1 MMLTV
6 IGNRPQF
13 IKMAPISAEIAKR
26 GLNEHIVHTGQ
37 HYDDAMS
44 DIFFREM
51 NIPSPHTQLAVEG
64 KGHAKMTA
72 EMMVKLDE
80 VIDRVN
86 PDAML
91 IYGDTNSTLAAALVA
106 SKRHIPIA
114 HVEAGPR
121 TYDMTSPEEV
131 NRIFADYT
139 SALRFCPDEISVQNL
154 AKENMTAGVSFT
166 GDLMYDAFTLFSPKA
181 VKQSDVVKR
190 FGLEG
195 KPFAL
200 MTSHRPNNTD
210 TPEAI
215 KAMVTLLETT
225 PMTILFA
232 VHPRT
237 KAALMREGLWEKVN
251 GLANVKIAPPL
262 GYIDVLAAL
271 SACDVVLTDSGGLQK
286 EGFFAGKPV
295 LNLFYLTPWP
305 NIEANGWIHNTQCFD
320 KADIGDIC
328 ARMLGWRP
336 TSKRQPLFGDG
347 NARVK
352 VVDALVA
359 NGFFGR
365 AETRARAV

>member
-26 GLNEHIVHTGQ
+26 GLQEHIVHTGQ

-44 DIFFREM
+44 DVFFREM
-51 NIPSPHTQLAVEG
+51 QIPSPHTQLAVEG

-72 EMMVKLDE
+72 EMMIKLDE

-86 PDAML
+86 PASML

-139 SALRFCPDEISVQNL
+139 SVLRFCPDEISVANL
-154 AKENMTAGVSFT
+154 ARESMTKGVSFS
-166 GDLMYDAFTLFSPKA
+166 GDLMYDAFMMFSDKA
-181 VKQSDVVKR
+181 VKESDVVKR
-190 FGLEG
+190 FALEG
-195 KPFAL
+195 KRYAL

-210 TPEAI
+210 SPEAI
-215 KAMVTLLETT
+215 KGMVQLLEET
-225 PMTILFA
+225 PMPILFA

-237 KAALMREGLWEKVN
+237 KAALTREGMWEKVN
-251 GLANVKIAPPL
+251 ALPNVMIAPPL
-262 GYIDVLAAL
+262 GYIDLLAAL
-271 SACDVVLTDSGGLQK
+271 ASCEVVLTDSGGLQK

-305 NIEANGWIHNTQCFD
+305 NIEENGWIYNTQCLD
-320 KADIGDIC
+320 KADIAAIH
-328 ARMLGWRP
+328 ARMAQWRP
-336 TSKRQPLFGDG
+336 TTERKPLFGDG

-352 VVDALVA
+352 VVDALVEH
-359 NGFFGR
+359 GFFKS
-365 AETRARAV
+365 AAAKAA

>member
-1 MMLTV
+1 MMITV

-13 IKMAPISAEIAKR
+13 IKMAPISAEIARR
-26 GLNEHIVHTGQ
+26 GLKEHIVHTGQ

-51 NIPSPHTQLAVEG
+51 NIPSPHTQLSVEG
-64 KGHAKMTA
+64 KNHAKMTA

-80 VIDRVN
+80 VIERTS
-86 PDAML
+86 ATHML

-139 SALRFCPDEISVQNL
+139 ATLRFCPDEISVANL
-154 AKENMTAGVSFT
+154 AKESMTKGVFFS
-166 GDLMYDAFTLFSPKA
+166 GDLMFDAYSLFAPKA
-181 VKQSDVVKR
+181 AQESRIVETL
-190 FGLEG
+190 GLSGERY
-195 KPFAL
+195 AL

-210 TPEAI
+210 TKEAI
-215 KAMVTLLETT
+215 AGMVALLEGA
-225 PMTILFA
+225 PMKVLFA

-251 GLANVKIAPPL
+251 ALPHVKITGPL
-262 GYIDVLAAL
+262 GYIDLLAAL
-271 SACDVVLTDSGGLQK
+271 EQCEVVLTDSGGLQK

-305 NIEANGWIHNTQCFD
+305 NIEANGWIYNTQCLD
-320 KADIGDIC
+320 KANIADIH
-328 ARMLGWRP
+328 ARMLSFRP
-336 TSKRQPLFGDG
+336 TQARKPLFGDG
-347 NARVK
+347 NARTK
-352 VVDALVA
+352 VVDQLVA
-359 NGFFGR
+359 HGFLGN
-365 AETRARAV
+365 ASAKAA

>member
-26 GLNEHIVHTGQ
+26 GLRETILHTGQ
-37 HYDDAMS
+37 HYDDSMS
-44 DIFFREM
+44 DVFFREM
-51 NIPSPHTQLAVEG
+51 NIPSPYVQLALEG
-64 KGHAKMTA
+64 KNHAKMTA
-72 EMMVKLDE
+72 EMMVK
-80 VIDRVN
+80 ID
-86 PDAML
+86 DAVESMGVTHML

-139 SALRFCPDEISVQNL
+139 SCLRFCPDEISVANL
-154 AKENMTAGVSFT
+154 AKESITKGVMFS
-166 GDLMYDAFTLFSPKA
+166 GDLMFDAFTLFAPKA
-181 VKQSDVVKR
+181 AAQSDVVKR
-190 FGLEG
+190 LGLEG
-195 KPFAL
+195 KRFAL

-210 TPEAI
+210 SADAI
-215 KAMVTLLETT
+215 RGMVALLEGT
-225 PMTILFA
+225 PMPILFA

-237 KAALMREGLWEKVN
+237 KAALVREGMWDKVN
-251 GLANVKIAPPL
+251 ALANVIITGPL

-271 SACDVVLTDSGGLQK
+271 SACEVVLTDSGGLQK

-305 NIEANGWIHNTQCFD
+305 NIEANGWIHNTGCFD
-320 KADIGDIC
+320 AADIADIH
-328 ARMLGWRP
+328 ARMMGFRP
-336 TSKRQPLFGDG
+336 MTARQPLFGDG
-347 NARVK
+347 NARAK
-352 VVDALVA
+352 VVDALEA
-359 NGFFGR
+359 HGFFAG
-365 AETRARAV
+365 AKAQAA